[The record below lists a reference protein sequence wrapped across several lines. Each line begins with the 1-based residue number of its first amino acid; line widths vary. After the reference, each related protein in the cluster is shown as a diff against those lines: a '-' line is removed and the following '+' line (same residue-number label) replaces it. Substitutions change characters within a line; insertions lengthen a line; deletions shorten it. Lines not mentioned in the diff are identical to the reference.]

1 MIGQAHK
8 PEAELRPIR
17 PSDIPEVVDIHFRN
31 LSANTG
37 RRFHER
43 ALYPTIYH
51 SASTGF
57 GFVQVRD
64 GKVVGFIVGL
74 LDTSAWRWTLVRTRA
89 LECLLAAA
97 RLCLSKWGA
106 FFRAVKRARRFMTNP
121 SAKTEGHIFAVAI
134 DEAYQGRGLG
144 VKLVQAF
151 LDYCH
156 LHWITRLRWK
166 SPKANRAVRRIALH
180 FGGRVEKELNVSGE
194 THVVFCFDF
203 DKAEEADEE

>member
-8 PEAELRPIR
+8 PKAELRPFR
-17 PSDIPEVVDIHFRN
+17 PADIPEVVN
-31 LSANTG
+31 LHLSILPANTG

-43 ALYPTIYH
+43 ALYPTICH
-51 SASTGF
+51 SASTGY

-64 GKVVGFIVGL
+64 AKVVGYVVGV

-89 LECLLAAA
+89 LECLLAAT

-106 FFRAVKRARRFMTNP
+106 FFRAVKRARYLMTNSSKKP
-121 SAKTEGHIFAVAI
+121 VGHLFALAI

-156 LHWITRLRWK
+156 LHGITRLRWK

-194 THVVFCFDF
+194 THVVYCFDF
-203 DKAEEADEE
+203 DKAEETDKE